1 MKPDHEHHH
10 HDHHHVGV
18 RESSSVSIS
27 KPATSASRPERPL
40 DSSLLMA
47 GSAKRIMYAC
57 CLIALLW
64 LAVAWAVSS
73 VD

>member
-10 HDHHHVGV
+10 HHHHLEVH
-18 RESSSVSIS
+18 EASSVSMS
-27 KPATSASRPERPL
+27 KSRPVDQAGRSPE
-40 DSSLLMA
+40 SSLLMV
-47 GSAKRIMYAC
+47 GSVKRMLYAS